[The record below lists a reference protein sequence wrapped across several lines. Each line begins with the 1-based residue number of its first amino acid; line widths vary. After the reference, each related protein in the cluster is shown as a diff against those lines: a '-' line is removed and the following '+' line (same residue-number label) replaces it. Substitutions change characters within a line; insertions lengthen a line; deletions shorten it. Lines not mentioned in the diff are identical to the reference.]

1 MPKEI
6 ENLIL
11 DGYEIVEFTK
21 EDKEFLER
29 FTNLQRLSLK
39 HTKLNS
45 LKNMPKVKLSALDLS
60 NNQLRGEDLVNLTEM
75 YADDL
80 VVLKVCSNKITN
92 LEHVKSLAGIKNLLK
107 LDLSGTR
114 VADRMEFED
123 KVFSLLPTLQ
133 VINDYD
139 REGEYVD
146 DEFDQSDDYSL
157 EELGEDEYDESDY
170 EPTKFKAAGKK
181 NGDLNKSNGKEGGE
195 KEGGGGDDDEQDK

>member
-21 EDKEFLER
+21 EDKAFLER

-39 HTKLNS
+39 HTKLSS
-45 LKNMPKVKLSALDLS
+45 LRNMPKIKLSAIDLS
-60 NNQLRGEDLVNLTEM
+60 NNQLRGDDLVNLTKM

-80 VVLKVCSNKITN
+80 VVLKLCSNKITN

-139 REGEYVD
+139 REGEYID

-157 EELGEDEYDESDY
+157 SEHGEDELEESDY
-170 EPTKFKAAGKK
+170 EPTKFKPAGKK
-181 NGDLNKSNGKEGGE
+181 NGKPRNGDE
-195 KEGGGGDDDEQDK
+195 KEGGQEECRDDEKERHE